1 MMDATI
7 FRYLI
12 CLTVLEILN
21 LCLMDVVAIY
31 LHGSLD
37 NDTYIWII

>member
-12 CLTVLEILN
+12 CLTTLEGLD
-21 LCLMDVVAIY
+21 LCLMDVVIVY
-31 LHGSLD
+31 LHGYLN
-37 NDTYIWII
+37 NDTHTHT